1 MADDTEA
8 CVTEA
13 VTPTQA
19 PVVERLKKPRS
30 ELQKQSLE
38 AARAKALA
46 LRAERKAQKPQAPQK
61 PPAAEVAPPTAE
73 PEAEEAE
80 EAEPQEEVEYV
91 RRARSKPKKP
101 KKRVIVVEESSS
113 ESEEL
118 EIRLP
123 KRRPVAPEQS
133 ARDARLQRLS
143 QKMFSL

>member
-61 PPAAEVAPPTAE
+61 PPVAEVA
-73 PEAEEAE
+73 
-80 EAEPQEEVEYV
+80 EVD
-91 RRARSKPKKP
+91 AGGDPGL
-101 KKRVIVVEESSS
+101 S
-113 ESEEL
+113 E
-118 EIRLP
+118 
-123 KRRPVAPEQS
+123 
-133 ARDARLQRLS
+133 
-143 QKMFSL
+143 

>member
-1 MADDTEA
+1 MADDTAA

-61 PPAAEVAPPTAE
+61 PPVAEVAE
-73 PEAEEAE
+73 PEAD

-91 RRARSKPKKP
+91 RRSRNKPKRP

-133 ARDARLQRLS
+133 ARDARLERLAN
-143 QKMFSL
+143 KMFSL

>member
-1 MADDTEA
+1 M
-8 CVTEA
+8 TEA
-13 VTPTQA
+13 VAPTQA

-46 LRAERKAQKPQAPQK
+46 LRAERKAQKPQK
-61 PPAAEVAPPTAE
+61 PPAAEATEPAAEPAAE
-73 PEAEEAE
+73 PEVEPAAEA
-80 EAEPQEEVEYV
+80 QEEVEYV

-101 KKRVIVVEESSS
+101 KKRVIIVEESSS
-113 ESEEL
+113 EEEEL

-133 ARDARLQRLS
+133 ARDARLERLG